1 MTNQLQSDMRP
12 FFMDLW
18 TEHHFRADIVARVAG
33 VSEATVLAMLRYQAV
48 EATEA
53 AKILSILSHL
63 YQRRYTLETVQVKL
77 VEEEYSSRKRK

>member
-1 MTNQLQSDMRP
+1 MTNPLQPDTRT

-18 TEHHFRADIVARVAG
+18 TEHRFRADIVARVAG
-33 VSEATVLAMLRYQAV
+33 VSEAIVLAMLRYQAV
-48 EATEA
+48 EAKEA

-77 VEEEYSSRKRK
+77 VEEEYSNGKRK